1 MSNKSEASR
10 TLRVFPQVLGERREK
25 FRMKSEVHCY
35 RIPVKLFPLSILS
48 LKWRSSTLF
57 DQVYCRFHHGQKVW
71 QLNILEI
78 KKRNGSDKRWKR
90 CVLLWIY
97 WRRPWVISLFLQ
109 YYWKASILVS
119 VCRCQWDQS
128 HSGTGPCHYPRKYT
142 INTCLCIDSI
152 FTWIVT
158 RPCVVTWTF
167 LLSSNLVEITDFFS
181 RLPKKFSGM
190 YLQHRMEMQSK
201 KIL

>member
-1 MSNKSEASR
+1 MVSVEESSWNSYRFPYWKIKKNQDEKKSVFRVNVHWKLILSFRIHIIVNVSMSNKSEASR

-97 WRRPWVISLFLQ
+97 WRRPWVISLFWQ

-119 VCRCQWDQS
+119 VCRCQWDHS
-128 HSGTGPCHYPRKYT
+128 H
-142 INTCLCIDSI
+142 
-152 FTWIVT
+152 
-158 RPCVVTWTF
+158 RP
-167 LLSSNLVEITDFFS
+167 LSLST
-181 RLPKKFSGM
+181 
-190 YLQHRMEMQSK
+190 
-201 KIL
+201 